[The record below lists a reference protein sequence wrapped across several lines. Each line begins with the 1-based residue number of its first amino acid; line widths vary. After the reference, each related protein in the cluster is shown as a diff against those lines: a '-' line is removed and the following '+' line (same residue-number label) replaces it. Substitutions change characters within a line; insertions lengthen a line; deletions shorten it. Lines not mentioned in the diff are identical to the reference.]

1 MTMLVQRHYEI
12 TFAGDKHTYYASSL
26 RAALALAE
34 MFSNNTTKEISIK
47 KREMITPDPSC
58 ASVQ

>member
-1 MTMLVQRHYEI
+1 MLVQRHYEV

-34 MFSNNTTKEISIK
+34 MFSNNSTQEINIK
-47 KREMITPDPSC
+47 KREMLTTDQPC
-58 ASVQ
+58 A